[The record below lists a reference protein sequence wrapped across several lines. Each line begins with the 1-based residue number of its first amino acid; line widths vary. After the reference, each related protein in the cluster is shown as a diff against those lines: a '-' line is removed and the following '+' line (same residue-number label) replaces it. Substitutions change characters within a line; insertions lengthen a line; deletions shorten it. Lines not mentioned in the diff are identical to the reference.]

1 MKKITQDTM
10 STKNFDHN
18 QSAKSEADKT
28 YGDPMGKA
36 ILEYAHDRRPADII
50 VMSDICDDDII
61 PLEVLFRKYDEMPEI
76 EQLALS
82 RTTGKVLD
90 VGAGAGVHAQWL
102 SDNGMDVTCID
113 ISPGAV
119 EHLKDMELKA
129 ENINFF
135 DLTDRKFD
143 TVLMLMNGLGIAGKL
158 SNLERTLEHAK
169 SLLNNGGKILC
180 DSSDIKYLYED
191 EDGSLW
197 VDLNTEYYGNF
208 RFQMK
213 YKKEKGPWFNWL
225 YVDFDS
231 LFQAA
236 KNVGL
241 KAVRLKEIDDHFLA
255 ELTLA

>member
-1 MKKITQDTM
+1 M
-10 STKNFDHN
+10 STKRFEPREPG
-18 QSAKSEADKT
+18 KSEADKT
-28 YGDPMGKA
+28 YGDPVGKA
-36 ILEYAHDRRPADII
+36 ILEFALDRRPADI
-50 VMSDICDDDII
+50 VVSSDICEDDII

-82 RTTGKVLD
+82 KTSGKVLD
-90 VGAGAGVHAQWL
+90 VGAGAGVHALWL
-102 SDNGMDVTCID
+102 SDNGLDVTCID

-119 EHLKDMELKA
+119 DHLKDLGLKA
-129 ENINFF
+129 ENLNFF
-135 DLTDRKFD
+135 DLKDRKFD

-158 SNLERTLEHAK
+158 SNLEHTLEHAK

-231 LFQAA
+231 LFLAA

-241 KAVRLKEIDDHFLA
+241 KAVRLAEIDDHYLA
-255 ELTLA
+255 ELTIA